1 MEEKNDENSI
11 NENLIENNIN
21 EEKNFKTFNIIK
33 EIQNLLKKESTCKE
47 ICKIKFFILSFSY

>member
-1 MEEKNDENSI
+1 MKK
-11 NENLIENNIN
+11 
-21 EEKNFKTFNIIK
+21 KNFKTFNIIK